1 MSNYAGISRAVSARL
16 LADSAITA
24 ITGQRIRPDMLDQGE
39 QFPGIT
45 YRLVA
50 VGADPPIDGDD
61 DFPAP
66 QFEIAC
72 WANDRDTSCRLADA
86 VIDALGDEG
95 PDTWSPSTGDVS
107 VAAATLL
114 EGRWLIAEDVDGGN
128 KPDYAFVLTFE
139 IRFYNS

>member
-1 MSNYAGISRAVSARL
+1 MSNFAGICRAVSARL
-16 LADSAITA
+16 LAESAVTA
-24 ITGQRIRPDMLDQGE
+24 IVGQRVRPDLLDQGE

-45 YRLVA
+45 FRLVA
-50 VGADPPIDGDD
+50 VGADPSIDGDD

-86 VIDALGDEG
+86 VIDALGNEG
-95 PDTWSPSTGDVS
+95 LDTWSPSSGDVS

-114 EGRWLIAEDVDGGN
+114 DGRWLIAEDVDGGN
-128 KPDYAFVLTFE
+128 KPAYAFVLTFE
-139 IRFYNS
+139 FRFDNS